1 MSSTHG
7 NDSRGPRTYCEPHD
21 GARSPNFLAFKRN
34 FKTGSSAHFLSED
47 DYSIWQACQDS
58 DQGGNAA
65 GADPLPGP
73 QQAGYANAVRRRKK
87 RQAQAFERVYAH
99 TDDERLREM
108 MDAIPD
114 NGPSPM
120 HAA

>member
-65 GADPLPGP
+65 GADPC
-73 QQAGYANAVRRRKK
+73 
-87 RQAQAFERVYAH
+87 
-99 TDDERLREM
+99 LRNKVEM
-108 MDAIPD
+108 FLVGTEIMMADIYTKALD
-114 NGPSPM
+114 KTKFLKCRDYLLR
-120 HAA
+120 AA